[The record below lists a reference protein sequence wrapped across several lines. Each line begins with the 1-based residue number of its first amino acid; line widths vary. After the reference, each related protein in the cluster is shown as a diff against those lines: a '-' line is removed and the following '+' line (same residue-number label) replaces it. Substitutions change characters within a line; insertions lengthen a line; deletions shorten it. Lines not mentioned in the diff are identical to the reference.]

1 MNLFEFADQQPRYP
15 IEPGYKARSTSLSAA
30 RSLNDKAPR
39 LRQLCVDQ
47 LLLYGP
53 LTADEAAANLGI
65 DKLSIRPRFSELAA
79 AGKIF
84 DSGERRA
91 NGSGKRAIVWALV
104 R

>member
-1 MNLFEFADQQPRYP
+1 MTQLDLDWTRPAYPR
-15 IEPGYKARSTSLSAA
+15 EPGYKARSTSLSAA

-53 LTADEAAANLGI
+53 LTADECARNMGV
-65 DKLSIRPRFSELAA
+65 DKLSIRPRFRELAD
-79 AGKIF
+79 AGKII

>member
-1 MNLFEFADQQPRYP
+1 MTQLDLDWTQPRYP

-53 LTADEAAANLGI
+53 LTADECASNLGI

-79 AGKIF
+79 SGKIL
-84 DSGERRA
+84 DSGDRRA
-91 NGSGKRAIVWALV
+91 NGSGKRAIVWRLA
-104 R
+104 

>member
-1 MNLFEFADQQPRYP
+1 MTQLDLDWTQPRYP

-53 LTADEAAANLGI
+53 LTADECARNMGV

-79 AGKIF
+79 AGKIL
-84 DSGERRA
+84 DSGDRRA
-91 NGSGKRAIVWALV
+91 NGSGKRAIVWRLA
-104 R
+104 